1 MVTIIAAPGHLMTAL
16 LERLSTGGAA
26 AHLYDRATDDLF
38 LLAMRST
45 AIVYVLEDAPG
56 MFEEALR
63 AMSAPGARRL
73 VLVSGGGSD
82 LDARRAILRK
92 RGVPYIIVKAPRLVE
107 DALDELVG
115 AQAGRIWM
123 PSDFKLI
130 GASGAAVADAVVDA
144 LNSSSDGTGIDVDA
158 QTLEAAQVI
167 AHLRTRST
175 VQASTLPKVLYSLG
189 TRLGAIGKTKRRG
202 PLMDR
207 TAA

>member
-1 MVTIIAAPGHLMTAL
+1 MVTVIAAPGHLRTAL
-16 LERLSTGGAA
+16 LERLSTSGQP
-26 AHLYDRATDDLF
+26 AHLYDSATDDLF
-38 LLAMRST
+38 LLAMKST
-45 AIVYVLEDAPG
+45 AIVYALEDAPG
-56 MFEEALR
+56 TFEEALR
-63 AMSAPGARRL
+63 AMSAPGVRRF

-92 RGVPYIIVKAPRLVE
+92 RGVPYIIVKAPRLLE
-107 DALDELVG
+107 EALDELVG
-115 AQAGRIWM
+115 AQSGRIWL

-130 GASGAAVADAVVDA
+130 AASAAAVSDAVVGALDA
-144 LNSSSDGTGIDVDA
+144 SSDGTSIDVDA
-158 QTLEAAQVI
+158 QTLDADQVT

-189 TRLGAIGKTKRRG
+189 KRLGAIGKTNRRG